1 MDRRLLSYYNRELQ
15 HLREVGAEFSREF
28 PKIAGRLGM
37 EGVECADPYVERLLE
52 GFSFMAARVQMKID
66 AEFPRFTQHLLETVY
81 PSYLSPVPSMAIVRF
96 EPEPAEG
103 SLADGV
109 VIPRGASLKSVLGK
123 GEQTSCEYRTAHDV
137 TLWPIEVAEAQYLR
151 FSGSTAGADLP
162 ALPEIRSGTVKGG
175 LRLRL
180 RTTTNTRFDQ
190 LSLDRL
196 ALHLVGGEDVPSRL
210 LEQLVANT
218 VSMIVRPTRAPAEWH
233 HVLPRQHVRAM
244 GFEDNEALMPSTSR
258 QFSGYRLL
266 QEYFAFPQRYL
277 FVELSGLAGGMRRCK
292 DSEIDIILLFDRVDP
307 VLDGQVDAS
316 DFALFCA
323 PAINLFP
330 RRADRI
336 HLSDR
341 DHEYHVIADRTRPM
355 DYEVVEVTGV
365 TGYTEGGEQG
375 REFLPFY
382 ATHDLS
388 HGVDGGAFFGVRR
401 TPRVMS
407 ERQSSQGPR
416 SGYLG
421 SEVYLSLVD
430 GKEAPY
436 RSDLRQLAIETVCTN
451 RDLPLLMPLGVGKTD
466 FTLVSGAPVRSV
478 RVIAGPTR
486 PRPPLAEGETAWRLI
501 SHLSLNHL
509 SLQDSDERQGAA
521 AMRELLTLY
530 GDLSEP
536 AVRKQVEGLRS
547 IQTAPVLRRVSQG
560 AAAAWVRGLEVSL
573 QFDEAAF
580 QGSGV
585 IILASVLERFLARY
599 VTLNSFTETVVRTGD
614 RGEIARWPARL
625 GGRTVL

>member
-1 MDRRLLSYYNRELQ
+1 MDRRLLNYYNRELQ
-15 HLREVGAEFSREF
+15 HLREVGAEFAREY
-28 PKIAGRLGM
+28 PKIASRLGM

-52 GFSFMAARVQMKID
+52 GFSFMAARVQMRID
-66 AEFPRFTQHLLETVY
+66 AEFPRFTQHLLETIY
-81 PSYLSPVPSMAIVRF
+81 PSYLSPVPSMAVVRF

-109 VIPRGASLKSVLGK
+109 VIPRGSSLKSVLGK

-137 TLWPIEVAEAQYLR
+137 TLWPIEIAEAQYLR

-162 ALPEIRSGTVKGG
+162 PLPEIRSGKVKAG

-180 RTTTNTRFDQ
+180 RTTMNARLDQ
-190 LSLDRL
+190 LALDKL

-218 VSMIVRPTRAPAEWH
+218 VSVIARPTKPPADWH
-233 HVLPRQHVRAM
+233 HVLPRGSVRGM
-244 GFEDNEALMPSTSR
+244 GFEDHEALMPNSTR

-277 FVELSGLAGGMRRCK
+277 FVELSGLAGAVRRCR
-292 DSEIDIILLFDRVDP
+292 DTTLDVILLFDRVDP

-316 DFALFCA
+316 DFALFCT

-336 HLSDR
+336 HLTDR

-388 HGVDGGAFFGVRR
+388 HGEEGGAFFGVRR

-407 ERQSSQGPR
+407 ERQSTQGPR

-430 GKEAPY
+430 GREAPY
-436 RSDLRQLAIETVCTN
+436 RSDLKQLAIETMCTN
-451 RDLPLLMPLGVGKTD
+451 RDLPLLMPLGTGKTD
-466 FTLVSGAPVRSV
+466 FTLTSGAPVRST

-486 PRPPLAEGETAWRLI
+486 PRPPLAEGEAAWRLI

-509 SLQDSDERQGAA
+509 SLQDSDDRQGAA
-521 AMRELLTLY
+521 SMREMLTLY

-547 IQTAPVLRRVSQG
+547 ITTQPVLRRVSQG

-585 IILASVLERFLARY
+585 IILASVMERFLARY
-599 VTLNSFTETVVRTGD
+599 VSLNSFTETVVRTMD

-625 GGRTVL
+625 GGRAAL

>member
-28 PKIAGRLGM
+28 PKIASRLGM
-37 EGVECADPYVERLLE
+37 EGMECADPYVERLLE
-52 GFSFMAARVQMKID
+52 GFSFMAARVQLKID

-81 PSYLSPVPSMAIVRF
+81 PSYLSPVPSMVIVRF

-103 SLADGV
+103 SLAEGV
-109 VIPRGASLKSVLGK
+109 TIPRGSSLKSVLGK
-123 GEQTSCEYRTAHDV
+123 GEQTPCEYRTAHNV
-137 TLWPIEVAEAQYLR
+137 TLWPIEIAEAQYLR

-162 ALPEIRSGTVKGG
+162 PLPEIRSGKVKAG

-180 RTTTNTRFDQ
+180 RTTTNIRLEQ

-196 ALHLVGGEDVPSRL
+196 TLHLVGGEDAPARL

-218 VSMIVRPTRAPAEWH
+218 VSVIARPTKPPADWH
-233 HVLPRQHVRAM
+233 HVLPRTSVRAM
-244 GFEDNEALMPSTSR
+244 GFDDDEALMPTTTR
-258 QFSGYRLL
+258 QFSGYRML

-277 FVELSGLAGGMRRCK
+277 FAELTGLAGAVRRCK
-292 DSEIDIILLFDRVDP
+292 DNELDVILLFDRVDP
-307 VLDGQVDAS
+307 VLDGQVDAT
-316 DFALFCA
+316 DFALFCT

-355 DYEVVEVTGV
+355 DYEVVEVSSV
-365 TGYTEGGEQG
+365 RGYTEGGEQG

-382 ATHDLS
+382 STHDLS
-388 HGVDGGAFFGVRR
+388 HGEEGGAFFGLRR

-407 ERQSSQGPR
+407 ERQATQGPR

-430 GKEAPY
+430 GREAPY
-436 RSDLRQLAIETVCTN
+436 HSDLKQLAIETLCTN
-451 RDLPLLMPLGVGKTD
+451 RDLPLLMPLGTGRTD
-466 FTLVSGAPVRSV
+466 FTLMSGAPVRSV
-478 RVIAGPTR
+478 RVIAGPSR

-509 SLQDSDERQGAA
+509 SIQDSDERQGAA
-521 AMRELLTLY
+521 AMREMLTLY

-547 IQTAPVLRRVSQG
+547 IQTTPVLRRVSQG
-560 AAAAWVRGLEVSL
+560 AAAAWVRGLEVSIL
-573 QFDEAAF
+573 FDEAAF

-585 IILASVLERFLARY
+585 IVLASVLERFLARY
-599 VTLNSFTETVVRTGD
+599 VSLNSFTETVVRTQD

-625 GGRTVL
+625 GGRTAL

>member
-1 MDRRLLSYYNRELQ
+1 MLSYYNRELQ
-15 HLREVGAEFSREF
+15 HLREVGAEFAREF
-28 PKIAGRLGM
+28 PKIAARLGM

-52 GFSFMAARVQMKID
+52 GFSFMAARVQMRID

-81 PSYLSPVPSMAIVRF
+81 PSYLAPVPSMAVVRF

-109 VIPRGASLKSVLGK
+109 EIPRGSSLRSVLGK
-123 GEQTSCEYRTAHDV
+123 GEQTPCEYRTAHGV
-137 TLWPIEVAEAQYLR
+137 TLWPLEVAEAQYLR

-162 ALPEIRSGTVKGG
+162 ALPEIRSGKVKSGV
-175 LRLRL
+175 RLRL
-180 RTTTNTRFDQ
+180 RTTTNVRFDQ
-190 LSLDRL
+190 LALDQL
-196 ALHLVGGEDVPSRL
+196 VLHLVGGEDVPSRL
-210 LEQLVANT
+210 LEQFVANT
-218 VSMIVRPTRAPAEWH
+218 VSVVARPTKSPAEWH
-233 HVLPRQHVRAM
+233 HVLPRSSVRGM
-244 GFEDNEALMPSTSR
+244 GFEDREALMPTTTR
-258 QFSGYRLL
+258 QFSGYRML

-277 FVELSGLAGGMRRCK
+277 FVELTGLAGAVRRCRDK
-292 DSEIDIILLFDRVDP
+292 ELDVIVLFDRVDP
-307 VLDGQVDAS
+307 VLDGQVDAT
-316 DFALFCA
+316 DFALFCT

-330 RRADRI
+330 KRADRI

-341 DHEYHVIADRTRPM
+341 DHEYHVIPDRTRPM
-355 DYEVVEVTGV
+355 DYEVAEVLAVTGF
-365 TGYTEGGEQG
+365 TEGGEQG
-375 REFLPFY
+375 REFRPFY
-382 ATHDLS
+382 ATHDLA
-388 HGVDGGAFFGVRR
+388 HGEDGGAFFGLRR

-407 ERQSSQGPR
+407 ERQASQGPR

-430 GKEAPY
+430 GREAPF
-436 RSDLRQLAIETVCTN
+436 RSDLKQLSIETMCTN
-451 RDLPLLMPLGVGKTD
+451 RDLPLLMPLGTGKTD
-466 FTLVSGAPVRSV
+466 FTLISGAPVRST
-478 RVIAGPTR
+478 RIIAGPTR
-486 PRPPLAEGETAWRLI
+486 PRPPLAEGEAAWRLI

-521 AMRELLTLY
+521 ALREMLTLY

-547 IQTAPVLRRVSQG
+547 ITTAPVLRRVSQG

-585 IILASVLERFLARY
+585 IVLAAVLERFLARY
-599 VTLNSFTETVVRTGD
+599 VSLNSFTETVVRTLD